1 MPTVAITGL
10 SAKSNYGS
18 LRIFSSDWYSFYFEQ
33 QNILDGYGSANK
45 TIDGETA
52 TVSNNALIALGDA
65 NCQQS
70 GITITTSI
78 SDVLLLAD
86 SLIEITGFGSVI
98 DYGTVVVTGTEDVSV
113 IIGGI
118 SLISEFESVIATA
131 IDAINVEI
139 AINGLSVD
147 SSIGSVL
154 AKIENPEIWSTGKIQ
169 RYPANA
175 FKNSKVKLLG
185 IEAIFAQNAI
195 VAVGTSEI
203 NATIML
209 DNVVSFTQ
217 IANINADGVL
227 SINDEELILLMAA

>member
-18 LRIFSSDWYSFYFEQ
+18 LRIFSSDWYAFYFQ
-33 QNILDGYGSANK
+33 QKNVLDSYGSANK
-45 TIDGETA
+45 AINGETA
-52 TVSNNALIALGDA
+52 TVSNDALIALGDA
-65 NCQQS
+65 SYQES
-70 GITITTSI
+70 GIEITTSI
-78 SDVLLLAD
+78 SDVSLLAD

-118 SLISEFESVIATA
+118 SLISEFESITATVINAV
-131 IDAINVEI
+131 NVEI
-139 AINGLSVD
+139 SIDGLSINAN
-147 SSIGSVL
+147 IGSVST
-154 AKIENPEIWSTGKIQ
+154 KIEMPEIWSTGKVQ

-175 FKNSKVKLLG
+175 FKNSRVKLLG
-185 IEAIFAQNAI
+185 IEANFAQNPV
-195 VAVGTSEI
+195 VAVGISKI
-203 NATIML
+203 NATIMVG
-209 DNVVSFTQ
+209 NVVSFTQ